1 VKFVA
6 EPNHGRHRRDR
17 NKPGRKNCVA
27 HQSVEQGG
35 FAALKLTDTSYIETS
50 FGNPRCEVTYFL
62 VDSFSPNFLSQIGKP
77 Q

>member
-1 VKFVA
+1 VA
-6 EPNHGRHRRDR
+6 Y
-17 NKPGRKNCVA
+17 
-27 HQSVEQGG
+27 QSVEQGR
-35 FAALKLTDTSYIETS
+35 FASLKLTDTSYIETS